1 MPAPETAPSLTSI
14 GPWRVTRVLGAG
26 AMGEV
31 YHGIDAGG
39 REAAVK
45 LLAAKFSENRDF
57 ISRFHREITLMS
69 GLDHPNIA
77 RALGSGDVAGR
88 PYLAMEFVRGP
99 TLEEVLKKTGALA
112 EVSALKVMIGVAKGL
127 EHVHHKAGL
136 VHRDIKPANILIQKT
151 GSDPFATAG
160 VDDSDLP
167 KLIDFGLAKSVSSDY
182 QSMTMTGAV
191 MGTPH
196 YMAPE
201 QIRGE
206 ADIDIHADIYAVGA
220 TLFHLLTGRYPYPEP
235 SPGLV
240 MNAHLTKPPPDPGLH
255 KTGLSQ
261 ATRELVLNA
270 MAKKQGDR
278 YLSYRALI
286 LACEK
291 AVRNLG
297 ASSVISDVTR
307 SRRIGERPLPTS
319 SRVVPTSSRVAG
331 NNVRRPTSSHYP
343 PSNLGSTPG
352 TMPAARPQSNAGSAL
367 EAARRPYTDRIPKPP
382 SRNPVPTTTPHEVSA
397 AFIDPALHETRPHTL
412 AEHIR
417 HNLHWI
423 LLGASI
429 VIAITVVV
437 ITELKNR

>member
-31 YHGIDAGG
+31 YHGVDDGG

-45 LLAAKFSENRDF
+45 LLAAKFAEHHDF

-112 EVSALKVMIGVAKGL
+112 EASALRVMIGVAKGL

-151 GSDPFATAG
+151 GGDPFATAG
-160 VDDSDLP
+160 VDDGDIP

-240 MNAHLTKPPPDPGLH
+240 MNAHLTKPAPDPGLH
-255 KTGLSQ
+255 KSGLSQ
-261 ATRELVLNA
+261 ATRELVLHA

-291 AVRNLG
+291 ALRNL
-297 ASSVISDVTR
+297 SSANVVSDVTR

-319 SRVVPTSSRVAG
+319 SRVVGHDA
-331 NNVRRPTSSHYP
+331 RRPTSSHYP

-352 TMPAARPQSNAGSAL
+352 TLPAARPQSNTGSAL

-382 SRNPVPTTTPHEVSA
+382 SRNQAPSTTPSPQRDSSA
-397 AFIDPALHETRPHTL
+397 AFVDPALHESRPQTL
-412 AEHIR
+412 GEHIR